1 MTDRRHTSMYADK
14 EKSIV
19 LNMYKF
25 VIIDAHTFLDTQT
38 FYTLSWLLN
47 ISFQNNQYQKS
58 SSVLF
63 GRLLRRFGR
72 VATGICFPFNKKG

>member
-1 MTDRRHTSMYADK
+1 MKEALQNVYLCGNWMTDRRHTSMYADK

-38 FYTLSWLLN
+38 FYTLS
-47 ISFQNNQYQKS
+47 
-58 SSVLF
+58 
-63 GRLLRRFGR
+63 
-72 VATGICFPFNKKG
+72 